1 LTTSPINAETV
12 FDILL
17 KQNEAELKLL
27 VLVYKQL
34 FLSSK
39 KSSMRKF
46 FGRGEAPAGMG
57 LVQMLGLEN
66 VLGKR
71 VTFLAKDKNPY
82 VESRHV
88 EGKCGHRCAQVFGW
102 LANRVAN
109 AGSWQRSW
117 LVGRA
122 FLYK

>member
-1 LTTSPINAETV
+1 V

-39 KSSMRKF
+39 RSSMKKF
-46 FGRGEAPAGMG
+46 FGRGEAPGMG

-66 VLGKR
+66 MLGKR
-71 VTFLAKDKNPY
+71 VIFLAKDKNPY

-88 EGKCGHRCAQVFGW
+88 EGKCGHRCAQVFSW

-122 FLYK
+122 FLHK